1 MKKEELKIKSD
12 NESWKQGYFLRL
24 VNFSVLI
31 LKFADAIRTNRTL
44 APVADQLIR
53 SATSIGANV
62 HEAQGAGS
70 KKDFAHF
77 LQIALK
83 SARETIYW
91 LEVLQ
96 AYKGKPSDKI
106 TVLLNEC
113 KEITSIIYG
122 SLRTLKNQK

>member
-1 MKKEELKIKSD
+1 MKSGND
-12 NESWKQGYFLRL
+12 TWKQGYFLRL
-24 VNFSVLI
+24 VQFSVAT
-31 LKFADAIRTNRTL
+31 LKFADVIRTNRTL

-70 KKDFAHF
+70 RKDFAHY

-106 TVLLNEC
+106 TVLLSEC
-113 KEITSIIYG
+113 KEITSIVYG
-122 SLRTLKNQK
+122 SLRTIRGLK